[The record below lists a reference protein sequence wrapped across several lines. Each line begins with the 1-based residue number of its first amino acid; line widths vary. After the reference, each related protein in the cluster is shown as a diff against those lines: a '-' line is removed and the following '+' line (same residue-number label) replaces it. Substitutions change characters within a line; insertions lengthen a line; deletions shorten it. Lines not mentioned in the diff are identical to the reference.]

1 MRGER
6 TTVEEDVGRGNDDP
20 AQDVAKGVPAV
31 LGSSSRGR
39 TVLREA
45 GMKALEKG
53 NCQAGWGKI
62 GSRLYRELSKWKR
75 R

>member
-6 TTVEEDVGRGNDDP
+6 TTGEEDVGRGNDDP

-45 GMKALEKG
+45 GMKALVQKRG
-53 NCQAGWGKI
+53 TVKLGG
-62 GSRLYRELSKWKR
+62 GRLAVGCIEN
-75 R
+75 